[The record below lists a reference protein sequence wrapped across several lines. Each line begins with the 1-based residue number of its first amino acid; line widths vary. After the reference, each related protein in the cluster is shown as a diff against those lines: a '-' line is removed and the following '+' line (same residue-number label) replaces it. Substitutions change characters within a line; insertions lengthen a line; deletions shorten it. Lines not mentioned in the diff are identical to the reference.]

1 MHHSKLLVR
10 YVVDTSVLVTS
21 PEIFFELRSG
31 IILIPIEVI
40 EEIDHLKTR
49 QDKVGGAA
57 RRVNRILDELRQE
70 GDLLSGVRMDDGQV
84 VQITTSSSIKS
95 LPTGFEDT
103 VDNRIIS
110 VAYRISKSGQKVVCL
125 SNDLALRIKCSALKV
140 EASEYHGEGFEHDL
154 FDGLTTIHVDKF
166 TIDELF
172 EEGEVLIE
180 DCDFMPNE
188 GVLLRSEMSSG
199 LGISDGGEHVRP
211 LRIASKKGFNVQG
224 ISPRSKEQA
233 VAFELLMDP
242 EIHMVTMTGMAGCG
256 KTLLAIASAVD
267 QLMNKKYKKIVISRP
282 VQSMSKDIGFLPG
295 TKEEKMGPWVQPIFD
310 NLEAIFSKKSRTYF
324 QTMMDKGE
332 LEIEALSHV
341 RGRSL
346 PDTIFIIDEAQ
357 NITHHEAK
365 AVLTRM
371 GENSKIIL
379 IGDLEQIDSP
389 KLNHNSSGL
398 ASVINLF
405 KDFDRSG
412 HVTLKKG
419 ERSELATHAAKIM

>member
-1 MHHSKLLVR
+1 MHHSKLPVR

-40 EEIDHLKTR
+40 EEIDQLKTR

-57 RRVNRILDELRQE
+57 RKVNRILDDLRQE
-70 GDLLSGVRMDDGQV
+70 GDLLSGIRMDDGQV
-84 VQITTSSSIKS
+84 VQVTAGSSIKS
-95 LPTGFEDT
+95 LPTGFENT

-110 VAYRISKSGQKVVCL
+110 VAYRISKSGQRVVCL
-125 SNDLALRIKCSALKV
+125 SNDLAVRIKCSALKID
-140 EASEYHGEGFEHDL
+140 ASEYHGEGFENDI
-154 FDGLTTIHVDKF
+154 FDGLTTVHIDKF

-172 EEGEVLIE
+172 AEGEVFIE
-180 DCDFMPNE
+180 GFDFMPNE
-188 GVLLRSEMSSG
+188 GVLLTSGTSSG
-199 LGISDGGEHVRP
+199 LGISDGGDHVRP
-211 LRIASKKGFNVQG
+211 LKIASKKGFNVQG

-267 QLMNKKYKKIVISRP
+267 QLMSKRYKKIVISRP
-282 VQSMSKDIGFLPG
+282 IQSMSKDIGFLPG

-310 NLEAIFSKKSRTYF
+310 NLEAIFSNKGKTYF
-324 QTMMDKGE
+324 QTMIDKGE
-332 LEIEALSHV
+332 LEIEALSHI

-346 PDTIFIIDEAQ
+346 PNTIFIIDEAQ

-389 KLNHNSSGL
+389 KLNCNSSGL

-405 KDFDRSG
+405 KNFERSG